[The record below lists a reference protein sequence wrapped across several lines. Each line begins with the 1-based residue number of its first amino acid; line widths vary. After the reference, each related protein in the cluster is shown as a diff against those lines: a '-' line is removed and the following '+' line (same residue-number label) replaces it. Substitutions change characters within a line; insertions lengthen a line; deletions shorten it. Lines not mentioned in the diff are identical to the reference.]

1 MRKALRE
8 AKIHSSWINPNKLY
22 EDAVDHFIRSVLD
35 PSPDNRF
42 LRELTGFVDRIK
54 AAGMWNSLSQTV
66 LKIASPGV
74 PDLYQGNEIWDF
86 SLVDPDNRR
95 PVDFLRRR
103 QLLQHVQQRQGQG
116 ARSLIEELTQDPG
129 DGAIKMYITSRAFC
143 FRKSNRELMA
153 KGSYI
158 PLRGGGARQQHV
170 ISFARAIGRRAAIAV
185 AGRFFMALDA
195 AERMPTGAEVWSD
208 TALLLRRDLSCPAY
222 RDVFSQHTIETAQW
236 NGKRVLPLA
245 EVFAHLPV
253 ALLEG
258 IA

>member
-1 MRKALRE
+1 LTARLQAYMRKALRE

-22 EDAVDHFIRSVLD
+22 EDAVDHFIRSSLE

-103 QLLQHVQQRQGQG
+103 QLLKNLQQKQGQG
-116 ARSLIEELTQDPG
+116 GASIIEELTQDPT

-158 PLRGGGARQQHV
+158 PLRGAGARQQHV
-170 ISFARAIGRRAAIAV
+170 IGFARTMERHAAIAV
-185 AGRFFMALDA
+185 AGR
-195 AERMPTGAEVWSD
+195 
-208 TALLLRRDLSCPAY
+208 
-222 RDVFSQHTIETAQW
+222 IETVPW
-236 NGKRVLPLA
+236 DGKRALPLA

-258 IA
+258 LA